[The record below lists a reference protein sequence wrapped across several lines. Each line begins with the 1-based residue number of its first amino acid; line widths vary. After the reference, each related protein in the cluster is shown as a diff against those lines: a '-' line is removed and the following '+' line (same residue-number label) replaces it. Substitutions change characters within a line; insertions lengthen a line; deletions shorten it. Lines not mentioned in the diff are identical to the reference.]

1 MKKITLLFMLI
12 VAISLLSACGSGAPN
27 DKKLK
32 EDLMAKPLLI
42 GNVEYKIVD
51 GNEIDYFKVI
61 EKETIKDSAQYDVE
75 IKILNDVF
83 EANLKITMRYLKV
96 EGKNWTNSGIEI
108 TDQVI
113 KLVGQPTEQE
123 LLDQM
128 KSSSLLNEFR
138 NWDIEKNPISKL
150 QILSVEPKVN
160 ELGASIFA
168 KVESESDY
176 LKLEAE
182 VKIDCDYGQY
192 MNEQRWI
199 SKSLNVEGQAVKLN
213 APIVEADIKKS
224 FEGYRIQDI
233 LVENSAGRAIKYYW
247 DVESESEIK
256 SLVIESRKTDL
267 EAGRDEI
274 VALVELEKNNFT
286 VKGKLVITYT
296 HDSKLYRINRP
307 WELFDVIVYEPFE
320 LTTKNPFVMTD
331 EEVANVLK
339 DNPDYIS
346 MYSFSKEKEEW
357 IYFDVAGVYFSEYGN
372 IAHVEINLIVKRGG
386 DYFGYLADMNENWR
400 STLKF
405 KFASDKWVPD
415 DSYITLRWISKK
427 DVDKY
432 LESKK

>member
-32 EDLMAKPLLI
+32 EDLMAKPLVI
-42 GNVEYKIVD
+42 GNVEYKLVD
-51 GNEIDYFKVI
+51 GKEIDYFKVI
-61 EKETIKDSAQYDVE
+61 EKEKIKDTAQYDVE
-75 IKILNDVF
+75 VKLLNDVF
-83 EANLKITMRYLKV
+83 EANLKMTMRYLKV
-96 EGKNWTNSGIEI
+96 EGKDWINSDIEI

-128 KSSSLLNEFR
+128 KPSSVLNEFS
-138 NWDIEKNPISKL
+138 NWDVETNPISKL
-150 QILSVEPKVN
+150 QIVSVEPKVN
-160 ELGASIFA
+160 ELGANVFV

-182 VKIDCDYGQY
+182 VKIDCDYEQY

-199 SKSLNVEGQAVKLN
+199 LKSLNVEGQTVKLN
-213 APIVEADIKKS
+213 NPITEVDIKKS
-224 FEGYRIQDI
+224 LEGHKIQDI

-274 VALVELEKNNFT
+274 VALVELEKNNLA

-296 HDSKLYRINRP
+296 HDSKLYRIKRP

-320 LTTKNPFVMTD
+320 LTTKIPFVMTD
-331 EEVANVLK
+331 EEITNVLK
-339 DNPDYIS
+339 ENPDYITT
-346 MYSFSKEKEEW
+346 YSFSQEKEEW
-357 IYFDVAGVYFSEYGN
+357 IYFEVAGVYFSEYGN
-372 IAHVEINLIVKRGG
+372 IAHVEINLIVKRGNE
-386 DYFGYLADMNENWR
+386 YFGYLADLNENWR

-405 KFASDKWVPD
+405 KLASDKWVPD